1 MMMMMMI
8 IIIIIIIIIL
18 SKIQTHDS
26 TGGQVKRDLSS
37 WFLLLFFW
45 KLKEHETHKETDFI

>member
-1 MMMMMMI
+1 MMMII